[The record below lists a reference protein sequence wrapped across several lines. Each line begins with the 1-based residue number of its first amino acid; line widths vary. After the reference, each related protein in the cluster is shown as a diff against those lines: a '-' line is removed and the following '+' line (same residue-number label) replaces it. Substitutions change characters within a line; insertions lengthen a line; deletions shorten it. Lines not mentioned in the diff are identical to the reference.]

1 MNFKIVFDKDTET
14 YTVEADGEPIME
26 CLGQEELAQIS
37 LIDVID
43 AWVSM

>member
-14 YTVEADGEPIME
+14 YTIEADGEAIME
-26 CLGQEELAQIS
+26 CLGKEELAQIS

-43 AWVSM
+43 AWILM